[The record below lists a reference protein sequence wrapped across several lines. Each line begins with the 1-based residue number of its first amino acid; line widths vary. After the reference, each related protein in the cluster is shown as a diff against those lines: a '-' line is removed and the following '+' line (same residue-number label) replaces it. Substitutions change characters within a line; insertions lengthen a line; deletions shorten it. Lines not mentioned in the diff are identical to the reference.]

1 MFQFLIIS
9 GVLSIALP
17 VPVVVSNFEQF
28 YQKELNRRKQEQDK
42 KDEEKKKE
50 KELKRLRRNSFD
62 GLEDDEKTSMI
73 RNGNERDSSG
83 SPSNV

>member
-1 MFQFLIIS
+1 MFP

-28 YQKELNRRKQEQDK
+28 YQKELNRRRQEQDK

-50 KELKRLRRNSFD
+50 KERKRLQQL
-62 GLEDDEKTSMI
+62 GLPEGSEEDETAGML
-73 RNGNERDSSG
+73 RNGEKNR
-83 SPSNV
+83 PNPTNV